1 MAKRVSVTE
10 RVMEERPGGHH
21 PETIGKGTSKE
32 DNGARGATTSKQ
44 VDGRSAEQESGD
56 LVEATF
62 LLDRESV
69 EILERI
75 ALRHEKRDGDSKSV
89 SEAIPWFRAKPG
101 NWMEHVLREVSSVI
115 GRAVVKERG
124 ATRATMARLVT
135 PVLTIVGSLFMGGAL
150 WLAQGGQ
157 SGGDAMGI
165 SILGTLGV
173 TLILLGVGTAL
184 TFVVAHLLGLPS
196 TEATGEAA
204 PSQEQRDAQSIAT
217 LWSDRPKRTRRS
229 KSPARR

>member
-10 RVMEERPGGHH
+10 RVMEERSGGHH

-101 NWMEHVLREVSSVI
+101 NWMEQVLREVSSVI